1 MAGQDI
7 AARKLQEAL
16 ERLAGFRK
24 STDGKALT
32 LADLAQIN
40 ELLAQSQKSVTAAE
54 RRLSALQRELDQAFE
69 AIRAISFP
77 DTSAFASSVH
87 GHEISDITGLTEALA
102 AAAQYGENSNGA
114 FLKCET
120 GALICWKKAVI
131 SSSLAAGAF
140 VDAAWTFP
148 HAFDVGSVP
157 APVASVRSLDGFSGR
172 EAAAR
177 HLRPSSAPDSAT
189 SGYVGAVNLHS
200 SALDVRV
207 DAYVFGRWR

>member
-7 AARKLQEAL
+7 AGRKLQEAL

-24 STDGKALT
+24 SADGKALT

-40 ELLAQSQKSVTAAE
+40 ELLAQSQKSVAAAE

-69 AIRAISFP
+69 AIRAISLP

-87 GHEISDITGLTEALA
+87 GHEISNITGLTEALA
-102 AAAQYGENSNGA
+102 AAAQYGETSDGS

-120 GALICWKKAVI
+120 GALICWKRGVI
-131 SSSLAAGAF
+131 SSSVAAGAF
-140 VDAAWTFP
+140 VDAAWTYP
-148 HAFDVGSVP
+148 HAFAAAAVP
-157 APVASVRSLDGFSGR
+157 APIASVRSLDGATGR
-172 EAAAR
+172 ENAAR
-177 HLRPSSAPDSAT
+177 YLRPSSAPDSAT
-189 SGYVGAVNLHS
+189 SGYVGAVNLHAS
-200 SALDVRV
+200 SLDVRV